1 MRARLAELNVHSFN
15 SFQLRVGLSVGA
27 LVGGVIGA
35 KKPVFDVWGD
45 TVNEA
50 SRMESTGKLDA
61 IQVGEPRRPRLSS
74 ADIGC
79 DRLTSG

>member
-1 MRARLAELNVHSFN
+1 MKARLCELNVHSFN
-15 SFQLRVGLSVGA
+15 SFQMRVGMSVGA
-27 LVGGVIGA
+27 LMGGVIGA

-61 IQVGEPRRPRLSS
+61 IQVRV
-74 ADIGC
+74 A
-79 DRLTSG
+79 